1 MTAAADKVRSG
12 KAASKKAAAKKTAA
26 KAKLALKVAKI
37 VTRKKTRA

>member
-37 VTRKKTRA
+37 VTRKKKRA